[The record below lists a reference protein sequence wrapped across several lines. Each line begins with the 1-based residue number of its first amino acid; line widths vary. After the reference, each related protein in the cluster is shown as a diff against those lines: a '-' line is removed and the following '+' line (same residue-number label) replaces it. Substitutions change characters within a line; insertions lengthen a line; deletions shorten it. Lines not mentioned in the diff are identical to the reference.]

1 MDLSTFQKNIKNTY
15 SCESKAS
22 VSLETELSES
32 LYQNMKDFV
41 IKNPKWDQYQ
51 LINSAIATFL
61 VQNGCG
67 DNDVTEIYLNQL
79 FNT

>member
-41 IKNPKWDQYQ
+41 IKN
-51 LINSAIATFL
+51 
-61 VQNGCG
+61 
-67 DNDVTEIYLNQL
+67 
-79 FNT
+79 